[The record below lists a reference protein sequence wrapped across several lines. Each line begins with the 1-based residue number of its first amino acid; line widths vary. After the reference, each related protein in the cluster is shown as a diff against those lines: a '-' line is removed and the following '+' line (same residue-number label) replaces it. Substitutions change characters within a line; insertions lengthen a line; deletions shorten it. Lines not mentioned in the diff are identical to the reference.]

1 MKTENLETLAFV
13 ELLKRT
19 PDAFEAV
26 AVMGL
31 RSRQVVH
38 RRMAERM
45 LLEQDIVEDENE
57 ESFEPLEENEDY
69 VEEEKETLLAVQDFF
84 EDRLKWEFRPKDD
97 AESGEADSKGL

>member
-1 MKTENLETLAFV
+1 MKTTNLETLAFV
-13 ELLKRT
+13 DLLKRT

-26 AVMGL
+26 AVMGV
-31 RSRQVVH
+31 RSRQVVD

-45 LLEQDIVEDENE
+45 LLEQDMIEDEIE
-57 ESFEPLEENEDY
+57 ESMEPLVENEDY

-97 AESGEADSKGL
+97 AMPGEADGKSS